1 MDIRVKHSNVDIN
14 SPGCPEAVR
23 DKLHHLA
30 SNPDQYEWEQ
40 VGELYATYEEAMAFM
55 QQYAEE
61 YSKRQVAELI
71 KSGVKCGQL
80 SFGGQFA
87 EVDTPDGKLW
97 KVLICK
103 NADARS

>member
-55 QQYAEE
+55 KQYAEG
-61 YSKRQVAELI
+61 YAKAEAEKLR
-71 KSGVKCGQL
+71 KSGVMRGSL
-80 SFGGQFA
+80 GFA
-87 EVDTPDGKLW
+87 GRFDEIDTSEGKLW
-97 KVLICK
+97 KVMIAK
-103 NADARS
+103 NVGV